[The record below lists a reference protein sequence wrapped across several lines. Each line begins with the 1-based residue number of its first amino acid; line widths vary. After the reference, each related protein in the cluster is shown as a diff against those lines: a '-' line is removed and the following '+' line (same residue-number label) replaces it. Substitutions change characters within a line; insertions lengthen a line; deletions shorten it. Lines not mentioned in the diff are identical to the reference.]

1 MERLK
6 GVPQGSVL
14 GPLLF
19 NIYILMILFYQ
30 FSNTH
35 VCNFADDTT
44 LIAFSIKLEELLYN
58 LETDTQFYE
67 IKHK

>member
-1 MERLK
+1 MFSTWLK

-19 NIYILMILFYQ
+19 NIYINDLFYQ

-44 LIAFSIKLEELLYN
+44 LNAFIIKWEELLYN
-58 LETDTQFYE
+58 LETDTLR
-67 IKHK
+67 HNMV